1 MSDTDVSDSSVLGTT
16 MRGQSRLIVVLGDAQ
31 TIKESAKKIKALGNI
46 VRVARGVFLIHGQLI
61 KSPSVLHTLPTIFF
75 QKAREIPSVSER
87 GEDASSRRV
96 YAVISYRFK
105 NPTAIQ
111 KKRVERLVRKSIS
124 IRLRPGV
131 LLFPVLKSK
140 DRRRIL
146 ESDETNKLMS
156 SRRVSE
162 ELRVLGADV
171 SRWTRLKL
179 MNNHS
184 NVHDAVVRTLSQD
197 ISYIET
203 LAKDLRTQA
212 KAPDAQ
218 LTTLRKRY
226 SILSRRYRELKIK
239 WSLSNKV
246 WNYDAVKLLTRAY
259 NLVIAARRAIE
270 ASTWDG

>member
-1 MSDTDVSDSSVLGTT
+1 
-16 MRGQSRLIVVLGDAQ
+16 
-31 TIKESAKKIKALGNI
+31 
-46 VRVARGVFLIHGQLI
+46 
-61 KSPSVLHTLPTIFF
+61 
-75 QKAREIPSVSER
+75 
-87 GEDASSRRV
+87 
-96 YAVISYRFK
+96 
-105 NPTAIQ
+105 
-111 KKRVERLVRKSIS
+111 
-124 IRLRPGV
+124 
-131 LLFPVLKSK
+131 
-140 DRRRIL
+140 
-146 ESDETNKLMS
+146 MS

-246 WNYDAVKLLTRAY
+246 WNYDAIKLLTRAY